1 MAEPL
6 PEVNVIPVVAA
17 ALDPKEPR
25 PAVIPREPQR
35 PASSD
40 ADPDAPPRRRWLLR
54 LLPVVGLVL
63 AAAAIYATGLHES
76 FGIDALMRRRDQLRG
91 LVESRPL
98 LTGLGYAGVYVL
110 FVALSLPGAWWLS
123 VMGGFLFGW
132 LVGGALAVVSATLGA
147 ILIFLAARTS
157 VGEAIVRRAGP
168 RLTRF
173 LAAFR
178 RDAFSYL
185 LVMRL
190 LPVIPF
196 WVNNLAPALVGAR
209 LSNFAAAT
217 FIGIIPG
224 TFAFAFAGE
233 GLDAMLAEERADQAA
248 CRAAGHT
255 LCGPTIGIGDLLTP
269 QLLAGVTI
277 ISILSLLPVLFR
289 RRLGLGRVGAQ
300 DGGA

>member
-1 MAEPL
+1 MHQDSP
-6 PEVNVIPVVAA
+6 
-17 ALDPKEPR
+17 
-25 PAVIPREPQR
+25 PAVIPDEPQD
-35 PASSD
+35 PAFSGVE
-40 ADPDAPPRRRWLLR
+40 PAPARRRRWLLR
-54 LLPVVGLVL
+54 LLPVAGLVL
-63 AAAAIYATGLHES
+63 AAGAIYATGLHES
-76 FGIDALMRRRDQLRG
+76 FGIEALMNRRDRLRG
-91 LVESRPL
+91 FVESRPI
-98 LTGLGYAGVYVL
+98 LTALGYAGGYIL

-132 LVGGALAVVSATLGA
+132 FVGGALAVVSATIGA

-157 VGEAIVRRAGP
+157 VGEVIVHRAGP

-185 LVMRL
+185 LIMRL

-217 FIGIIPG
+217 FIGIIPV
-224 TFAFAFAGE
+224 TFAFASAGE
-233 GLDAMLAEERADQAA
+233 GLDAMMAVERLDQAA
-248 CRAAGHT
+248 CRAAGHG

-269 QLLAGVTI
+269 QLLAGVAI
-277 ISILSLLPVLFR
+277 ISILSLLPILFR
-289 RRLGLGRVGAQ
+289 RRLGLGGLGRGESE
-300 DGGA
+300 G